1 MNRLQNI
8 RLSLK
13 KRFDTISNE
22 ILKRN
27 ILQALPFWI
36 ASVATGIAAVFYAKF
51 FAWAEA
57 GSLWLIGK
65 YSWIMFITAPLFFF
79 IAWWIVNRFSPAAR
93 GSGIPQVMAA
103 IELANPKENT
113 KVDILLNLKVLVV
126 KVCSSLLMVLGGAAI
141 GREGPTIQIAGSI
154 FRFVNK
160 KTPASWPKIS
170 KRNMIMTG
178 AAAGLA
184 AAFNTPLGGIV
195 FAVEELTK
203 TQFRHFR
210 TALFSA
216 VIIAGLT
223 AQWLLGP
230 YLYLGYPNMNGLSWY
245 IILIVMLVAIVAG
258 LGGSAMAGVI
268 IKIFAIKKKFTQKQ
282 HLLFLVGCAL
292 LMASFGFFFSEM
304 ATGSGKEI
312 MTETLFT
319 SNKVVAWYLPILRF
333 IGSTAS
339 FCVGA
344 AGGVFAPALGA
355 GASVGSV
362 MAGWFNMGGSNA
374 NILIM
379 AGMVA
384 FLTGITRSPFTS
396 AILVL
401 EMTDRHSVVFHLMV
415 AAMVANIVSMII
427 DRKSLYD
434 HLKEGYLLEAGHH
447 SSHASNQELD
457 MEEEE
462 DEAVRKAKD

>member
-1 MNRLQNI
+1 MNNLQNI
-8 RLSLK
+8 RRSLK
-13 KRFDTISNE
+13 SRFDTISNE
-22 ILKRN
+22 SLKRN
-27 ILQALPFWI
+27 ILQALPFWV
-36 ASVATGIAAVFYAKF
+36 ASVATGLAAVFYARF
-51 FAWAEA
+51 FGWAEEA
-57 GSLWLIGK
+57 SLALIRWHG
-65 YSWIMFITAPLFFF
+65 WIMFVTAPLFFF
-79 IAWWIVNRFSPAAR
+79 AAWWIVNRFSPTAR

-103 IELANPKENT
+103 IELANPKENS
-113 KVDILLNLKVLVV
+113 KVDKLLSLKVVAV
-126 KVCSSLLMVLGGAAI
+126 KVASSLLMVLGGAAI

-160 KTPASWPKIS
+160 MVPASWPKIS

-210 TALFSA
+210 TAIFSA

-223 AQWLLGP
+223 AQGLLGP
-230 YLYLGYPNMNGLSWY
+230 YLYLGFPNMNGLSWY
-245 IILIVMLVAIVAG
+245 IILIVMLVAVVAG
-258 LGGSAMAGVI
+258 LGGSGMAKVI
-268 IKIFAIKKKFTQKQ
+268 LKVFAFKKGFTHKQ
-282 HLLFLVGCAL
+282 NILFLFGCAI
-292 LMASFGFFFSEM
+292 LMASFGFFFSGL

-312 MTETLFT
+312 MTETLF
-319 SNKVVAWYLPILRF
+319 SKEKVVAWYLPVLRF
-333 IGSTAS
+333 VGSTAS

-362 MAGWFNMGGSNA
+362 MAGWFHMDGSNA

-401 EMTDRHSVVFHLMV
+401 EMTDRHSVIFHLMV
-415 AAMVANIVSMII
+415 AAMIANIVSLIV
-427 DRKSLYD
+427 DRHSLYD
-434 HLKEGYLLEAGHH
+434 HLKEGYLQEAGHDSAH
-447 SSHASNQELD
+447 PPRQEFD
-457 MEEEE
+457 EE
-462 DEAVRKAKD
+462 DGAGNKLQ